1 MKKSISFPV
10 RPLSMMLALFLVMAT
25 TAIGIPTVAAKDYAK
40 GERVY
45 FLSLIKGDKLE
56 KGVTLTN
63 INEYN
68 RKDYKAFSVYID
80 DELYQ
85 ESEDE
90 ITIDRMVKVKQ
101 KSFDPDRPRHPVV
114 YLETIEDE
122 SKRVYIRNA
131 TKGKFLDEGTTLVN
145 YDTFSQR
152 KSSEYFVV
160 YIDGE
165 MYKKETDKLT
175 LDRPTVVAK
184 RDSGAEKGRFLIY
197 PIIYLET
204 IEDENEVNT
213 QEALKLALHSRT
225 TDLTDNIELTE
236 EMVINDGKA
245 HVLNTNGYS
254 LSQKNDGPTI
264 IKVTDGSTL
273 TITGTGEEGT
283 STLFGGRHNEFG
295 GAIRVLNDSKLVM
308 SGMNISDN
316 RALYGGGIRVE
327 KSTVELKNCKFK
339 NNIAHKNGGAL
350 YIDEKSTA
358 TLTDCQI
365 TGNQAHDG
373 AGIANSGTLTLKNC
387 KIKSNTITENG
398 GGAGIWSNG
407 EATITKTEIL
417 QNANALH
424 GGGVTNHKNMTLTD
438 CTVSANMASGMG
450 GGVYIDA
457 KDGNTV
463 MENCTV
469 TDNIGNT
476 GGGITLY
483 KGSLTV
489 KKATLSNNNASEAG
503 GALWAN
509 SGTTAGFTDAQ
520 MSNNTCKTNGG
531 CLNSHGKLS
540 LNRCTIDG
548 CSADNSGGGIYMDS
562 NDTLTLQSSE
572 ITNCMSV
579 TGGAGI
585 NFYAGSLI
593 LSGGKTRITDSTTG
607 GNSSN
612 VYFREMAPIQVK
624 GRFPSGSSIGITPPD
639 NAENRNATSGFGE
652 FNEGAPA
659 DIFYCDNNKFKINR
673 DEGVKEVNLIK
684 TMQAAN
690 NSSYKIRID
699 ITVTDDA
706 DLWDYAN
713 FYIYGKSGR
722 GTGSQQHINTSPDFH
737 KSIDDDGESYTYEY
751 DCGSDFFPTAVDVV
765 TSFGNWGVWRDFEAD
780 VTIYINGVNVASRH
794 VVHKVYGDER
804 KNTMIDIGGDKYPYP
819 DPDAFEVDMPK
830 NIDTTGVITVSAV
843 DQYGMTWTAKG
854 ENITMENV
862 SFPGEDTIESV
873 DNTGFKWKVSSNH
886 KSNHHS
892 TYKMTFKSGSNVY
905 PTITKAINV
914 KFVFLLHLTVIVDG
928 EEVYETSSY
937 ANTTVSFEN
946 IKAPAG
952 YYIDDFDM
960 NGHGIIKDVSDDE
973 ANKDKYTNKYDFTF
987 INDSVTLTAKLL
999 PNNYFLK
1006 FEKNGTDQVIEKTG
1020 RIKKSYDVKGTV
1032 TSKTLYYDQE
1042 FQLPNTKLI
1051 RKNYTFVGWNTQQ
1064 DGMGT
1069 MYAKDGTVVNLTS
1082 KKGDTVILYAI
1093 WKPENSASTTSSIFS
1108 DGTALIYV
1116 GAAILLVSIA
1126 TAVIYA
1132 KKKKK
1137 EEGKEQT
1144 ADEA

>member
-10 RPLSMMLALFLVMAT
+10 RTLSMMLALFLVMAT
-25 TAIGIPTVAAKDYAK
+25 TAIGIPTVAAKDHAK

-90 ITIDRMVKVKQ
+90 ITIDRMVKVQK

-131 TKGKFLDEGTTLVN
+131 TKGKFLEEGTTLVN
-145 YDTFSQR
+145 YDPYWQ
-152 KSSEYFVV
+152 KKDSEYFVV
-160 YIDGE
+160 YIDDE
-165 MYKKETDKLT
+165 LYKKETDKVT
-175 LDRPTVVAK
+175 IDRPTIVAK
-184 RDSGAEKGRFLIY
+184 RDFGVEKGRFLIY

-204 IEDENEVNT
+204 LEDENEVNT
-213 QEALKLALHSRT
+213 QEALKLALHNGT

-236 EMVINDGKA
+236 EMVIDDGKA

-254 LSQKNDGPTI
+254 LSQKNEGPTV
-264 IKVTDGSTL
+264 IKVTDGSIL
-273 TITGTGEEGT
+273 TITGTGKEGT
-283 STLFGGRHNEFG
+283 STLSGGRHNEFG

-316 RALYGGGIRVE
+316 RAQYGGGIRVE
-327 KSTVELKNCKFK
+327 KSTVELTNCKFK
-339 NNIAHKNGGAL
+339 NNIADKNGGAL

-358 TLTDCQI
+358 TLTECEI

-373 AGIANSGTLTLKNC
+373 AGIANSGTLTLKNS
-387 KIKSNTITENG
+387 KIKSNTIVDNG
-398 GGAGIWSNG
+398 GGGGIWSNG
-407 EATITKTEIL
+407 EATLTKTEIT
-417 QNANALH
+417 QNSGAVN

-438 CTVSANMASGMG
+438 CTVSANKATNRG
-450 GGVYIDA
+450 GGMYIDA
-457 KDGNTV
+457 NGCTTALN
-463 MENCTV
+463 NCTLS
-469 TDNIGNT
+469 DNVGKVGAGVN
-476 GGGITLY
+476 LY
-483 KGSLTV
+483 RGDLTV
-489 KKATLSNNNASEAG
+489 NKATMNNNIADEAG
-503 GALWAN
+503 GAMWAN
-509 SGTTAGFTDAQ
+509 SGTTAAFTDAD
-520 MSNNTCKTNGG
+520 MSNNSCKTNGG
-531 CLNSHGKLS
+531 CLNSHGTLS
-540 LNRCTIDG
+540 LSSCTING
-548 CSADNSGGGIYMDS
+548 CSSENSGGGIYMDS
-562 NDTLTLQSSE
+562 SGTLTLQSSE

-579 TGGAGI
+579 SGAGI

-593 LSGGKTRITDSTTG
+593 LMGGKTRVTDCTAN

-612 VYFREMAPIQVK
+612 ICFREMAPIQVK
-624 GRFPSGSSIGITPPD
+624 GRFPSGSTIGITPPD
-639 NAENRNATSGFGE
+639 NAENRDITSGFGE

-684 TMQAAN
+684 TMQTAN
-690 NSSYKIRID
+690 NSSYKIQIY
-699 ITVTDDA
+699 IEVTDDA
-706 DLWDYAN
+706 DDWDYAY
-713 FYIYGKSGR
+713 FDIYGRSDKGVGSETLLNSSGY
-722 GTGSQQHINTSPDFH
+722 FH
-737 KSIDDDGESYTYEY
+737 ESIDHNGGSYTYDY
-751 DCGSDFFPTAVDVV
+751 DCGSDNFPTSVDFI
-765 TSFGNWGVWRDFEAD
+765 TSFGTTALPRDFEGD
-780 VTIYINGVNVASRH
+780 VTIKINGVNVASRH
-794 VVHKVYGDER
+794 VVHEVYGDER
-804 KNTMIDIGGDKYPYP
+804 KNTRIDIGGDKYPYP

-830 NIDTTGVITVSAV
+830 SIDITGVITVAAV

-873 DNTGFKWKVSSNH
+873 DNSGFKWKVTSNH
-886 KSNHHS
+886 MSNHHS
-892 TYKMTFKSGSNVY
+892 TYKMTFKSGSDVY

-914 KFVFLLHLTVIVDG
+914 KFVFKLHLNVIVDG
-928 EEVYETSSY
+928 EKVYETSSH

-960 NGHGIIKDVSDDE
+960 EGHGIINDVSDDA
-973 ANKDKYTNKYDFTF
+973 ANKDKYTNKYEFTF

-1006 FEKNGTDQVIEKTG
+1006 FEKNGSVEVNPKTG
-1020 RIKKSYDVKGTV
+1020 KVKKDKDVKGTV
-1032 TSKTLYYDQE
+1032 TSKTLYYDLE
-1042 FQLPNTKLI
+1042 FQLPNTNLS

-1069 MYAKDGTVVNLTS
+1069 MYAKDASVVNLTS
-1082 KKGDTVILYAI
+1082 KKGDTVTLYAI

-1116 GAAILLVSIA
+1116 GAGILLASIA
-1126 TAVIYA
+1126 AAVIYA

>member
-1 MKKSISFPV
+1 MKKSLSFPM
-10 RPLSMMLALFLVMAT
+10 RTLSMMLVLFLVMAT
-25 TAIGIPTVAAKDYAK
+25 TAIGIPTVAAQDRTK

-45 FLSLIKGDKLE
+45 FISLRKGDKLE

-90 ITIDRMVKVKQ
+90 ITIDRMVKVKK
-101 KSFDPDRPRHPVV
+101 KSFDPNRPRHPVV

-145 YDTFSQR
+145 YDTFSQT

-184 RDSGAEKGRFLIY
+184 RDSGHETGRFLIY

-204 IEDENEVNT
+204 LEDENEVNT
-213 QEALKLALHSRT
+213 QEALKLALHNGT
-225 TDLTDNIELTE
+225 TELTDNIELTE
-236 EMVINDGKA
+236 EMVISDGKA

-254 LSQKNDGPTI
+254 LTQKYEGPSI
-264 IKVTDGSTL
+264 IKVTDGSSL
-273 TITGTGEEGT
+273 TIKGTGKEGT
-283 STLFGGRHNEFG
+283 STLSGGRHDEYG

-308 SGMNISDN
+308 SDMNISDN
-316 RALYGGGIRVE
+316 RAQYGGGIRVE
-327 KSTVELKNCKFK
+327 KSTVELTNCKFK
-339 NNIAHKNGGAL
+339 NNIAHENGGAL
-350 YIDEKSTA
+350 YIDERSTA
-358 TLTDCQI
+358 TLTECEI

-373 AGIANSGTLTLKNC
+373 AGIANSGTLTLKDC
-387 KIKSNTITENG
+387 RIKGNIITDNG
-398 GGAGIWSNG
+398 GGGGIWSNG
-407 EATITKTEIL
+407 EATLTKTDIT
-417 QNANALH
+417 QNNGAVN

-438 CTVSANMASGMG
+438 CTVSANKAANMG
-450 GGVYIDA
+450 GGMYIDA
-457 KDGNTV
+457 SGCTTV
-463 MENCTV
+463 LNNCTLS
-469 TDNIGNT
+469 DNVGKVGAGVN
-476 GGGITLY
+476 LY
-483 KGSLTV
+483 RGDLTV
-489 KKATLSNNNASEAG
+489 NKATMNNNIADEAG
-503 GALWAN
+503 GGMWAN
-509 SGTTAGFTDAQ
+509 SGTTAAFTDAD
-520 MSNNTCKTNGG
+520 MSNNSCKTNGG
-531 CLNSHGKLS
+531 CLNSHGTLS
-540 LNRCTIDG
+540 LERCTING
-548 CSADNSGGGIYMDS
+548 CSSENSGGGIYMDS
-562 NDTLTLQSSE
+562 SGTLSLQSSE
-572 ITNCMSV
+572 ITNCMSA
-579 TGGAGI
+579 TGAGI

-593 LSGGKTRITDSTTG
+593 LLGGKTRVTDSTAN

-612 VYFREMAPIQVK
+612 ICFREMAPIQVK
-624 GRFPSGSSIGITPPD
+624 GRFPSGSTIGITPPD
-639 NAENRNATSGFGE
+639 NAESRDITSGFGE

-673 DEGVKEVNLIK
+673 DEGVKEVNLVK
-684 TMQAAN
+684 TMQTAN
-690 NSSYKIRID
+690 NSSYKIQID
-699 ITVTDDA
+699 IEVTDDA
-706 DLWDYAN
+706 DDWDYAY
-713 FYIYGKSGR
+713 FDIYGRSDKGVGGETLLNSSGY
-722 GTGSQQHINTSPDFH
+722 FH
-737 KSIDDDGESYTYEY
+737 ESIDHSGGSYTYDY
-751 DCGSDFFPTAVDVV
+751 DCGSDNFPTSVDFI
-765 TSFGNWGVWRDFEAD
+765 TSFGTTALPRDFEGD
-780 VTIYINGVNVASRH
+780 VTIMINGVNVASRH
-794 VVHKVYGDER
+794 VVHKVYGDEK
-804 KNTMIDIGGDKYPYP
+804 KNTRIDIGGDKYPYP

-830 NIDTTGVITVSAV
+830 EIDTTGVITVSAV

-914 KFVFLLHLTVIVDG
+914 KFVFLLHLSVIVDG
-928 EEVYETSSY
+928 KEAYETSSH

-960 NGHGIIKDVSDDE
+960 EGHGIIKDVSDDE
-973 ANKDKYTNKYDFTF
+973 ANKDKYTNKYEFTF

-1006 FEKNGTDQVIEKTG
+1006 FEKNGTDKLVEKTG
-1020 RIKKSYDVKGTV
+1020 KIKKSYDVKGTV
-1032 TSKTLYYDQE
+1032 TSKTLHYDEE
-1042 FQLPNTKLI
+1042 FQLPNTTLL
-1051 RKNYTFVGWNTQQ
+1051 RKNYTFVGWNTQK
-1064 DGMGT
+1064 DGMGK
-1069 MYAKDGTVVNLTS
+1069 MYAKDASVVNLTS

-1093 WKPENSASTTSSIFS
+1093 WKPDNSASTTSSIFS

-1116 GAAILLVSIA
+1116 GAAILLASIA
-1126 TAVIYA
+1126 AAVIYA

>member
-10 RPLSMMLALFLVMAT
+10 RTLSMMLALFLVLAT
-25 TAIGIPTVAAKDYAK
+25 TAIGIPTVAAKDHAK

-90 ITIDRMVKVKQ
+90 ITIDRMVKVQK

-152 KSSEYFVV
+152 KSTEYFVV

-175 LDRPTVVAK
+175 LDRPTIVAK
-184 RDSGAEKGRFLIY
+184 RDSGVEKGRFHIY

-213 QEALKLALHSRT
+213 QEALKLALHSGT

-264 IKVTDGSTL
+264 IKVTDGSSL
-273 TITGTGEEGT
+273 TITGTGKEGT
-283 STLFGGRHNEFG
+283 STLSGGRHNEFG

-327 KSTVELKNCKFK
+327 KSTVELTNCKFK

-407 EATITKTEIL
+407 EAILTKTDIT
-417 QNANALH
+417 QNSGAVN

-438 CTVSANMASGMG
+438 CTVSANKATNMG
-450 GGVYIDA
+450 GGMYIDA
-457 KDGNTV
+457 NGCTTALN
-463 MENCTV
+463 NCTLS
-469 TDNIGNT
+469 DNVGKVGAGVN
-476 GGGITLY
+476 LY
-483 KGSLTV
+483 RGDLTV
-489 KKATLSNNNASEAG
+489 NKATMNNNIADEAG
-503 GALWAN
+503 GGMWAN
-509 SGTTAGFTDAQ
+509 SGTTAEFTDAD
-520 MSNNTCKTNGG
+520 MSNNSCKTNGG

-607 GNSSN
+607 GTSSN

-624 GRFPSGSSIGITPPD
+624 GRFPSGSTIGITPPD
-639 NAENRNATSGFGE
+639 NAENKNATSGFGE

-690 NSSYKIRID
+690 HSSYKIRID
-699 ITVTDDA
+699 ITVTNDA

-737 KSIDDDGESYTYEY
+737 KSIDDDDESYTYEY

-765 TSFGNWGVWRDFEAD
+765 TSFGSWGVWRGFEAD
-780 VTIYINGVNVASRH
+780 VTIYINGINVASRH
-794 VVHKVYGDER
+794 IVHNVYGDER
-804 KNTMIDIGGDKYPYP
+804 KNTMLDIGGDKYPYP

-873 DNTGFKWKVSSNH
+873 DNSGFKWKVTSNH

-987 INDSVTLTAKLL
+987 INDSVTLTAMLL

-1006 FEKNGTDQVIEKTG
+1006 FDKNGSDKVIEKTG
-1020 RIKKSYDVKGTV
+1020 KVKKSYDVKGTV
-1032 TSKTLYYDQE
+1032 TSKTLHYDE
-1042 FQLPNTKLI
+1042 KFQLPNTNLI

-1064 DGMGT
+1064 DGMGK
-1069 MYAKDGTVVNLTS
+1069 MYAKDASVVNLTS

-1093 WKPENSASTTSSIFS
+1093 WKPDNSAATTASIFS
-1108 DGTALIYV
+1108 DGTVLIYV
-1116 GAAILLVSIA
+1116 GLGILLLSIAAAI
-1126 TAVIYA
+1126 IYS

-1137 EEGKEQT
+1137 EGKEQT

>member
-1 MKKSISFPV
+1 MKKSLSFPM
-10 RPLSMMLALFLVMAT
+10 RTLSMMLVLFLVMAT
-25 TAIGIPTVAAKDYAK
+25 TAIGIPTVAAQDRTK

-45 FLSLIKGDKLE
+45 FISLRKGDKLE

-90 ITIDRMVKVKQ
+90 ITIDRMVKVKK
-101 KSFDPDRPRHPVV
+101 KSFDPNRPRHPVV

-145 YDTFSQR
+145 YDTFSQT

-184 RDSGAEKGRFLIY
+184 RDSGHETGRFLIY

-204 IEDENEVNT
+204 LEDENEVNT
-213 QEALKLALHSRT
+213 QEALKLALHNGT
-225 TDLTDNIELTE
+225 TELTDNIELTE
-236 EMVINDGKA
+236 EMVISDGKA

-254 LSQKNDGPTI
+254 LSQKYDGPSI
-264 IKVTDGSTL
+264 IKVTDGSSL
-273 TITGTGEEGT
+273 TIKGTGKEGT
-283 STLFGGRHNEFG
+283 STLSGGRHDEYG

-308 SGMNISDN
+308 SDMNISDN
-316 RALYGGGIRVE
+316 RAPYGGGIRVE
-327 KSTVELKNCKFK
+327 KSTVELTNCKFK
-339 NNIAHKNGGAL
+339 NNIADKNGGAL

-358 TLTDCQI
+358 TLTGCEI
-365 TGNQAHDG
+365 TGNQARDG
-373 AGIANSGTLTLKNC
+373 AGIANSGTLTLKDC
-387 KIKSNTITENG
+387 RIKGNIITDKG
-398 GGAGIWSNG
+398 GGGGIWSNG
-407 EATITKTEIL
+407 EATLTKTDIT
-417 QNANALH
+417 QNNGAVN

-438 CTVSANMASGMG
+438 CTVSANKAANRG
-450 GGVYIDA
+450 GGMYIDA
-457 KDGNTV
+457 SGCTTV
-463 MENCTV
+463 LNNCTLS
-469 TDNIGNT
+469 DNVGKVGAGVN
-476 GGGITLY
+476 LY
-483 KGSLTV
+483 RGDLTV
-489 KKATLSNNNASEAG
+489 NKATMNNNIADEAG
-503 GALWAN
+503 GGMWAN
-509 SGTTAGFTDAQ
+509 SGTTAAFIDVD
-520 MSNNTCKTNGG
+520 MSNNSCKTNGG
-531 CLNSHGKLS
+531 CLNSHGTLS
-540 LNRCTIDG
+540 LERCTING
-548 CSADNSGGGIYMDS
+548 CSSENSGGGIYMDTS
-562 NDTLTLQSSE
+562 GTLSLQSSE
-572 ITNCMSV
+572 ITSCMSV
-579 TGGAGI
+579 SGAGI

-593 LSGGKTRITDSTTG
+593 LLGGKTRVTDCTAN

-612 VYFREMAPIQVK
+612 ICFREMAPIQVK
-624 GRFPSGSSIGITPPD
+624 GRFPSGSTIGITPPD
-639 NAENRNATSGFGE
+639 NAESRDITSGFGE

-673 DEGVKEVNLIK
+673 DEGVKEVNLVK
-684 TMQAAN
+684 TMQTAN
-690 NSSYKIRID
+690 NSSYKIQIY
-699 ITVTDDA
+699 IEVTDDA
-706 DLWDYAN
+706 DDWDYAYFN
-713 FYIYGKSGR
+713 IYGKSDKGV
-722 GTGSQQHINTSPDFH
+722 GSETLLNSSGYFH
-737 KSIDDDGESYTYEY
+737 ESIDHSGGSYTYDY
-751 DCGSDFFPTAVDVV
+751 DCGSDNFPSSVDFI
-765 TSFGNWGVWRDFEAD
+765 TSFGTAALPRDFEGD
-780 VTIYINGVNVASRH
+780 VTIKINDVNVASRH
-794 VVHKVYGDER
+794 VVHKVYGDEK
-804 KNTMIDIGGDKYPYP
+804 KNTRIDIGGDKYPYP

-830 NIDTTGVITVSAV
+830 SIDTTGVITVSAV

-914 KFVFLLHLTVIVDG
+914 KFVFLLHLSVIVDG
-928 EEVYETSSY
+928 KEAYETSSH

-960 NGHGIIKDVSDDE
+960 EGHGIIKDVSDDE
-973 ANKDKYTNKYDFTF
+973 ANKDKYTNKYEFTF

-1006 FEKNGTDQVIEKTG
+1006 FEKNGTDKLVEKTG

-1032 TSKTLYYDQE
+1032 TSKTLHYDEE
-1042 FQLPNTKLI
+1042 FQLPNTTLL
-1051 RKNYTFVGWNTQQ
+1051 RKNYTFVGWNTQK
-1064 DGMGT
+1064 DGMGK
-1069 MYAKDGTVVNLTS
+1069 MYAKDASVINLTS

-1093 WKPENSASTTSSIFS
+1093 WKPDNSASTTSSIFS

-1116 GAAILLVSIA
+1116 GAGILLASIA
-1126 TAVIYA
+1126 AAVIYA